1 LIAETEM
8 NTELTNFNKV
18 KEFNTI
24 FGVEREKEFIPETF
38 NNEAL
43 VRLRMDLIR
52 EEMRELEDAVRD
64 RDRKET
70 VDALA
75 DILYGVYGMGDC
87 LGVDLDK
94 AFDIV
99 HSSNMSKL
107 ADTEEQAR
115 ASVELYRLEGKYD
128 TPSYRPIET
137 PRGLKY
143 LIFNVSSGKVLKNKD
158 YIPANF
164 DVLFGNGDG
173 NGGNN
178 KEVDKNANID

>member
-1 LIAETEM
+1 M
-8 NTELTNFNKV
+8 SNFNKV
-18 KEFNTI
+18 KEFNTV
-24 FGVEREKEFIPETF
+24 FGVERTGEGGFTQNVFDNEKM
-38 NNEAL
+38 
-43 VRLRMDLIR
+43 VQLRMNLIR
-52 EEMRELEDAVRD
+52 EEMQELEEAVRN

-75 DILYGVYGMGDC
+75 DILYVVYGMGDC

-115 ASVELYRLEGKYD
+115 ASVEAYREEGTYD

-137 PRGLKY
+137 PEGTKF

-158 YIPANF
+158 YTPANF
-164 DVLFGNGDG
+164 DALLRVEN
-173 NGGNN
+173 
-178 KEVDKNANID
+178 EVQNEDKN

>member
-1 LIAETEM
+1 M
-8 NTELTNFNKV
+8 SNFNKV
-18 KEFNTI
+18 REFNTV
-24 FGVEREKEFIPETF
+24 FGVERQNEFTENTF
-38 NNEAL
+38 DNENL
-43 VRLRMDLIR
+43 IRLRMDLIR

-75 DILYGVYGMGDC
+75 DILYVVYGMGDC

-115 ASVELYRLEGKYD
+115 ASVEAYTREGKYD
-128 TPSYRPIET
+128 TPSYRPINT

-143 LIFNVSSGKVLKNKD
+143 LIFNQSSGKVLKNKD

-164 DVLFGNGDG
+164 DVLFNTNETVSGS
-173 NGGNN
+173 
-178 KEVDKNANID
+178 KDKNISVD